1 MDGLIFLYF
10 TIFPFGKLLGVIPD
24 LVVLLVSIFF
34 ILEKRKVKLN
44 GFLVVFIFSLL
55 FSLSFFKVSQI
66 VLGFSYLVRFIGY
79 FIFIDVIHERFG
91 VKNKRRDL
99 IFNTLIIIGLFVAIF
114 GWIQYLIFPD
124 LRILKTIGWDDHYF
138 RLASTFLDP
147 AFTGIILVLAE
158 ILVAIK
164 TLLKRSV
171 LNYLLILFFI
181 FTILF
186 TYSRASYLAFIFS
199 FLFLILKF
207 KKKFLITLLILFVIM
222 IPFLPKASSEGTNLA
237 RTYSVNQKF
246 FNYQESVE
254 LIKVS
259 PIFGLGFDNLCI
271 AKQKFLNESNIISHS
286 CSGLD
291 NSVLFIVAT
300 TGIVGLTAFI
310 WQIYKIV
317 RETKIDLYAWGLFA
331 SFIAIFVHGMFTN
344 TFFYSFVLGWIAAL
358 VGITR
363 STNKLKG

>member
-158 ILVAIK
+158 TLVIVKTFIK
-164 TLLKRSV
+164 GSIY
-171 LNYLLILFFI
+171 NYLINLFLL

-186 TYSRASYLAFIFS
+186 TYSRASYLS
-199 FLFLILKF
+199 FVFATGFLIIKFRKKFLVFLVVLFLIL
-207 KKKFLITLLILFVIM
+207 
-222 IPFLPKASSEGTNLA
+222 IPFLPKASSEGTDLK

-246 FNYQESVE
+246 FNYKESFE
-254 LIKVS
+254 LIKIS
-259 PIFGLGFDNLCI
+259 PIFGLGFDNLCV
-271 AKQKFLNESNIISHS
+271 AKQKYQGNENIVSHD

-291 NSVLFIVAT
+291 NSILFIIAT
-300 TGIVGLTAFI
+300 TGIAGLTVFA
-310 WQIYKIV
+310 WQIYLVIKD
-317 RETKIDLYAWGLFA
+317 TKLDLYGWGLLA
-331 SFIAIFVHGMFTN
+331 SFVAIFIHGMFTN
-344 TFFYSFVLGWIAAL
+344 TFFYSFVIGWVAAL
-358 VGITR
+358 IGITR
-363 STNKLKG
+363 SYKIKD